1 MAWDFVKRKSS
12 GRDYAR
18 GEPPPAHSHEW
29 AGIPQSAA
37 DMMARGRGKT
47 VKGVVG
53 AEPAQREEKSKGPIL
68 WIVGGFIVGL
78 ITGSW
83 GRED

>member
-1 MAWDFVKRKSS
+1 MAWDFTKQKSN

-37 DMMARGRGKT
+37 DMMARGRGKPAPAKAT
-47 VKGVVG
+47 VG
-53 AEPAQREEKSKGPIL
+53 AEEGEKKKSHLL
-68 WIVGGFIVGL
+68 WVIGGFVVGL

-83 GRED
+83 GRRD